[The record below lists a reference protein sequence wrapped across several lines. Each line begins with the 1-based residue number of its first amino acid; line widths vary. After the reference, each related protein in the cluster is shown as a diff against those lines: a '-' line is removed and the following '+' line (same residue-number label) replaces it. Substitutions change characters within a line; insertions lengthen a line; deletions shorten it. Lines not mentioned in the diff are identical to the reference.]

1 MGVLR
6 RQFQVRPNLRRGI
19 SQPHGGYVSGVNEG
33 VVLAILVLG
42 VVDRG
47 VQGVGETVLK
57 HPAQLGIGNLGGR
70 FRTDYISA
78 KYFFQDGWGGEAS
91 KGVTISGNAADNLKQ
106 GDDGN
111 FGLNSNLEEGA
122 TYRLTVDFT
131 GVTVSGSSVEG
142 TEAVKFEKL

>member
-1 MGVLR
+1 MDNG
-6 RQFQVRPNLRRGI
+6 QVGWPGT
-19 SQPHGGYVSGVNEG
+19 GGYQMAQVSDGVY
-33 VVLAILVLG
+33 
-42 VVDRG
+42 
-47 VQGVGETVLK
+47 QMT
-57 HPAQLGIGNLGGR
+57 GIAVTEHDARLGGR